1 MIMIKSSQIA
11 MEGLCENDDDNSE
24 FKIQIASAL

>member
-11 MEGLCENDDDNSE
+11 IEGLCENDDDNSE
-24 FKIQIASAL
+24 FKIQIS